1 MVTWHLWRIR
11 ENMRSEV
18 SCGDVMKEAV
28 ISLTQKREKG
38 RRGERE
44 SHEEEERVGEVA
56 QVVEITGGSIS
67 TCHGCGNSRWW

>member
-1 MVTWHLWRIR
+1 
-11 ENMRSEV
+11 
-18 SCGDVMKEAV
+18 MKEAV